1 MYRQITRGDG
11 SNSSILDALEAVTE
25 PVYLALQRRPSS
37 PDPNDDMVLDVGIN
51 GATSADDAAVAAGVP
66 GNLSIPTTRV
76 GQVTDN
82 ETFQA
87 RPMGP
92 CRGRALS
99 SMQTSL
105 TRRS

>member
-11 SNSSILDALEAVTE
+11 SNSGCSGGSCRA
-25 PVYLALQRRPSS
+25 VYLALQHRPSS
-37 PDPNDDMVLDVGIN
+37 PDPNDDMVLDVAIN
-51 GATSADDAAVAAGVP
+51 GATSTDDAAVAAGVL

-87 RPMGP
+87 RPRGP

-99 SMQTSL
+99 SMQS
-105 TRRS
+105 